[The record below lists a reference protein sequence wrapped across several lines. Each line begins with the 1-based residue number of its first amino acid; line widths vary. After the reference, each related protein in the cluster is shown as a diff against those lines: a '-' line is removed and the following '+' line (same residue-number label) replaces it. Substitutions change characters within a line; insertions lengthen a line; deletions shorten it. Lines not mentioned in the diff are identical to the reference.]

1 MIYLFRKRNGQII
14 GSTAASAS
22 ALFKTP
28 NNFVTFI
35 PEYLGA
41 VQEKDFNQTCIQS
54 EIDVPMEVETIIMK
68 DGQPTTMKLDRFQM
82 QDIMKAG
89 DKSMEARIADIQ
101 ERRAKRHQELLAEL
115 ALTANKSQIPP
126 DYSHRLAGVTDA
138 VGDTSHITKNFR
150 YESA

>member
-1 MIYLFRKRNGQII
+1 MIYLFKKRNGQIM
-14 GSTAASAS
+14 GNTAASAS
-22 ALFKTP
+22 AMFRTP

-41 VQEKDFNQTCIQS
+41 VQDKEFTQTSVQS

-82 QDIMKAG
+82 QDLMKAG
-89 DKSMEARIADIQ
+89 DKGMEARIADIQ
-101 ERRAKRHQELLAEL
+101 ERRAKRHQELLADL
-115 ALTANKSQIPP
+115 ALTADKTAIPP

-138 VGDTSHITKNFR
+138 IGDTSHITKTFR